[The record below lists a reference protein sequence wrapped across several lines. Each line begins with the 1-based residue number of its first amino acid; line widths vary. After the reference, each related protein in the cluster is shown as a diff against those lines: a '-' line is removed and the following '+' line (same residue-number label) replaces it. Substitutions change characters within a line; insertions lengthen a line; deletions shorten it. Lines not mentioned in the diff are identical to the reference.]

1 MSRRVDHET
10 AVLVDTNT
18 IIESHRTGA
27 WQALSGGYRVETVE
41 DCVTETQTGFQLRR
55 PEQSIVASELR
66 ASLSAEHHV
75 GDRERAELA
84 VRIQGIALDGGEE
97 ALWAHALTGC
107 VKTPSERGNGPR
119 NRHSRESGNP
129 GGVEWG
135 NAA

>member
-1 MSRRVDHET
+1 MENSPC
-10 AVLVDTNT
+10 LIVDTNT

-66 ASLSAEHHV
+66 ASLFRPSIMLAT
-75 GDRERAELA
+75 GNALNWRFGYRAS
-84 VRIQGIALDGGEE
+84 RWTRGEE

-107 VKTPSERGNGPR
+107 VKTPS
-119 NRHSRESGNP
+119 
-129 GGVEWG
+129 VF
-135 NAA
+135 